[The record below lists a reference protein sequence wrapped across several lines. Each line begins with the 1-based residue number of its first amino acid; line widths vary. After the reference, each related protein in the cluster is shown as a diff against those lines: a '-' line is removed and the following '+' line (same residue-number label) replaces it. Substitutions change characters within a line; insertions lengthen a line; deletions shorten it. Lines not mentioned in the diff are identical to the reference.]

1 MQRTDFSLRDKV
13 ALVVGASSGIGR
25 HVSKVLAEAGA
36 QVIVLAR
43 RMGRLQSLVSEIE
56 SEKGR
61 AIAIE
66 FDITDHDGIKSMF
79 DEVRQAAG
87 LADVII
93 NCAGV
98 AKIGPVLD
106 LHDDDW
112 ESTMEVNLNGLRRVC
127 QEAARRLVAADRP
140 GTIVNIAS
148 IAGLGVAPGYSA
160 YATSKAAVI
169 QLTRSMATELWRH
182 NIRVNAICPGYFL
195 TEMNDEFFATERG
208 RKRIKSMPPR
218 RLGELEELN
227 GPLLLLA
234 SDASSYMTG
243 VALPVDGGQSIRLM

>member
-1 MQRTDFSLRDKV
+1 MERTDFLLHDKV

-25 HVSKVLAEAGA
+25 HFSKVLAEAGA
-36 QVIVLAR
+36 QVVVLAR
-43 RMGRLQSLVSEIE
+43 RMDRLQSLVSEIE
-56 SEKGR
+56 SEKGQ
-61 AIAIE
+61 AMAIE
-66 FDITDHDGIKSMF
+66 FDITDHNGMKSMF
-79 DEVRQAAG
+79 DEVRRAAG

-98 AKIGPVLD
+98 ANMGPVLD

-112 ESTMEVNLNGLRRVC
+112 DSTMEVNLNGLRRVC
-127 QEAARRLVAADRP
+127 QEAARRLIAADRP

-208 RKRIKSMPPR
+208 RKRIKRMPPR
-218 RLGELEELN
+218 RLGELEELS